1 MNNHEKEKFSLICP
15 SCKKIKLEKKE
26 NIFCCRICN
35 IFYNFKEDFP
45 VLIDFNLENVLIKEH
60 EINIKKTI
68 LKKNKFKNYIYNFIY
83 GTSNIT
89 KQNVNIFLNYLQK
102 NRNKKVLVIGG
113 ATKGSGTNQLWNCKN
128 IDITSID
135 IVGSKNV
142 DYIVD
147 AHHLPFEEGTFNG
160 VLIQAV
166 LEHVLSPEI
175 VVKEIFRVLDDGGFV
190 YSETPFMQQIHM
202 GKNDFT
208 RYTASGHRYLFK
220 DFEKINIGVNGGP
233 GTSLA
238 WSIKYFFWSL
248 FNEKVASYLAII
260 PFLILRQFD
269 KFLSDKMSWD
279 SSSGFYFFGKKN
291 NKYKFNKDELNQTY
305 KGNQI

>member
-1 MNNHEKEKFSLICP
+1 MKNNEKEKFSLVCP
-15 SCKKIKLEKKE
+15 SCKKFELEKKE
-26 NIFCCRICN
+26 NSFYCN
-35 IFYNFKEDFP
+35 SCNNFYKFKEDFP
-45 VLIDFNLENVLIKEH
+45 VLIDFNLESVLIKEH
-60 EINIKKTI
+60 EIYIKKNI
-68 LKKNKFKNYIYNFIY
+68 CKKNKFKDYINNFIY

-102 NRNKKVLVIGG
+102 KKNNKVLVIGG
-113 ATKGSGTNQLWNCKN
+113 ATKGSGTSQLWNCKN
-128 IDITSID
+128 VDITSID

-147 AHHLPFEEGTFNG
+147 AHHLPFEEKTFNG
-160 VLIQAV
+160 VWIQAV
-166 LEHVLSPEI
+166 LEHVLSPET
-175 VVKEIFRVLDDGGFV
+175 VVNEIFRVLDDGGFV

-220 DFEKINIGVNGGP
+220 NFEKINIGVNGGP

-248 FNEKVASYLAII
+248 FNEKIANYLAII

-269 KFLSDKMSWD
+269 KFLSDRMSWD

-291 NKYKFNKDELNQTY
+291 KMYKFNKGELNQTY